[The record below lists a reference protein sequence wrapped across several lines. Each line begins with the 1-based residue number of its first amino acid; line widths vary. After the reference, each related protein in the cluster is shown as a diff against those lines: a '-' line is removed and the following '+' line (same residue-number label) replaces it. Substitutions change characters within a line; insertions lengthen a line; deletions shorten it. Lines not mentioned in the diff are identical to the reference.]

1 MKIGFVQLDS
11 IFGEV
16 ERNIEAAE
24 RLIAGIEA
32 DLIVLPE
39 FFNSGYLFTSQK
51 EADDLAEEI
60 PNGKTTQA
68 LSRIAREKNAYIVAG
83 LPERSGRNLYNSAV
97 LVSPSGHVDTY
108 RKVHLFNEEKL
119 WFSPGDKGFSVYDIG
134 PCRIGIMI
142 CFDWFFPESMRVL
155 ALKGADMICHP
166 ANLVL
171 PFCQD
176 AMVTRCLEN
185 RLFAVTANRTGSEA
199 RGGKTF
205 RYTGKSQITGPNA
218 QILLRAGSD
227 GDEAGV
233 YDIDIT
239 NARNKRLNPH
249 NDLFGDRR
257 TNFYTDLTVQ
267 ARREG

>member
-1 MKIGFVQLDS
+1 MKIGYVQLDS

-16 ERNIEAAE
+16 KRNIEKVE
-24 RLIAGIEA
+24 RLVANLEA

-39 FFNSGYLFTSQK
+39 FFNSGYLFSSQK
-51 EADDLAEEI
+51 EANDLAENI
-60 PNGKTTQA
+60 PDGQTTKS
-68 LSRIAREKNAYIVAG
+68 LCRMAREKNAHIVAG
-83 LPERSGRNLYNSAV
+83 LPERCGRKLFNSAV
-97 LVSPSGHVDTY
+97 LVAPSGYVNTY

-119 WFSPGDKGFSVYDIG
+119 WFAPGDKGFSVYDIG
-134 PCRIGIMI
+134 LCRIGIMI

-155 ALKGADMICHP
+155 ALKGADVICHP

-185 RLFAVTANRTGSEA
+185 RVFAITANRAGSEE

-205 RYTGKSQITGPNA
+205 RYTGMSQITGPQGN
-218 QILLRAGSD
+218 ILIRAGKDSD
-227 GDEAGV
+227 ETDFC
-233 YDIDIT
+233 DIDI
-239 NARNKRLNPH
+239 AISRNKQLNPY
-249 NDLFGDRR
+249 NDLFNDRR

-267 ARREG
+267 AQQDG